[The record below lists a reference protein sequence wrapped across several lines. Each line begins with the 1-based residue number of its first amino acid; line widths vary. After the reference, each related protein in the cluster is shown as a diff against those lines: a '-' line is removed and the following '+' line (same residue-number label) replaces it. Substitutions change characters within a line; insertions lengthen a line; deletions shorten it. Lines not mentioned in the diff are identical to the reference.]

1 MKAALDIDVLSTAPK
16 FLARLERVN
25 AVPDEPPLPWRVLQ
39 ADAPTPGSR
48 SEGNIPSL
56 PCTVAKRCLRTGD

>member
-1 MKAALDIDVLSTAPK
+1 MKAALDIDVLSTEPK
-16 FLARLERVN
+16 FLGGPEAIN

-39 ADAPTPGSR
+39 ADPPTPGSR